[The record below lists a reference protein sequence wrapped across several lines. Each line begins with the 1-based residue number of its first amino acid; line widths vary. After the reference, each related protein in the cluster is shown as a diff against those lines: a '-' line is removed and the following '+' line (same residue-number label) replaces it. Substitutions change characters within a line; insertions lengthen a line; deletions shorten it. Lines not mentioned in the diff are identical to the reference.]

1 MPASA
6 SLGTNSHLDFT
17 PRAVKLGLLVT
28 TLVTSALWL
37 SSRALLST
45 NFLPHWYCFVGN
57 TRLLWTT
64 VIADLLIGLSYVAI
78 SSTLAWLVRRAGRDL
93 PYSNFFWAFGL
104 FIVSCGMTH
113 FLEIVTVWKP
123 VYWLSAAAKVI
134 TAAASV
140 GTAIVLIVAAD
151 DIVDFVRTARE
162 AASQRGNE
170 RFRALI
176 QATPM
181 PVVSSD
187 LDDKVTAWNPAAE
200 RLFGWRA
207 DEVLGKLP
215 EIVPE
220 DKTMERTEL
229 RDKTASGE
237 VTTGFETVRTN
248 REGVRFPVSLSTA
261 PVSDENGNITG
272 LVNVIEDISERK
284 KTELELYEKSAVLT
298 AVTQALTDFLDS
310 GNWSAASQHLLTFAI
325 RQTQSQYGF
334 LGVILEGPVLRV
346 LAHDGVTWDVKLNRA
361 LYDEKMRQHAADG
374 YLHDSRFIF
383 Q

>member
-1 MPASA
+1 MPAGA

-17 PRAVKLGLLVT
+17 PRAVKLGLLVM

-64 VIADLLIGLSYVAI
+64 VVADLLIGLSYVAI
-78 SSTLAWLVRRAGRDL
+78 STTLAWLVRRAGRDL

-104 FIVSCGMTH
+104 FIVSCGATH

-187 LDDKVTAWNPAAE
+187 LDDRVMAWNPAAE

-215 EIVPE
+215 EIVPK
-220 DKTMERTEL
+220 DKRDWGWLRCMEL
-229 RDKTASGE
+229 
-237 VTTGFETVRTN
+237 
-248 REGVRFPVSLSTA
+248 
-261 PVSDENGNITG
+261 
-272 LVNVIEDISERK
+272 
-284 KTELELYEKSAVLT
+284 
-298 AVTQALTDFLDS
+298 
-310 GNWSAASQHLLTFAI
+310 
-325 RQTQSQYGF
+325 
-334 LGVILEGPVLRV
+334 
-346 LAHDGVTWDVKLNRA
+346 
-361 LYDEKMRQHAADG
+361 
-374 YLHDSRFIF
+374 
-383 Q
+383 